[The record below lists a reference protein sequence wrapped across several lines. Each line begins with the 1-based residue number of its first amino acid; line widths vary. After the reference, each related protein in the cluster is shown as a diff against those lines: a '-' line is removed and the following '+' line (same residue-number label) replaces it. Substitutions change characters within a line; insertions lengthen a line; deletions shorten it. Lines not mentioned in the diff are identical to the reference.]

1 MREIK
6 DEDILTLNQKVG
18 ELSMALVKGKIKN
31 AQELAKVIE
40 GVLNSEELVFATTML
55 IIERYTRVAKEY
67 VGMKQ
72 KEKTNSEFMYR

>member
-6 DEDILTLNQKVG
+6 DEDVLILNQKVG
-18 ELSMALVKGKIKN
+18 ELSMALVNGKIKN
-31 AQELAKVIE
+31 AQELAKAIE
-40 GVLNSEELVFATTML
+40 GVLNSEELVFATTLL